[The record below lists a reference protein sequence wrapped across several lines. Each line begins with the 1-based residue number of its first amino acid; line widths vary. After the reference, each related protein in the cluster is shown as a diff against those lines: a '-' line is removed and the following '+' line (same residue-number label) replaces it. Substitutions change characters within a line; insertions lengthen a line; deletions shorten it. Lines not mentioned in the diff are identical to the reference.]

1 MSSPSLREPLEPG
14 GAKRLVRKIIQ
25 LGTVSFSKHA
35 LEEMTN
41 DDLTTVDCVNV
52 LRGGVVEPGE
62 LERGSWRYRVSTARM
77 CVVVAFRSE
86 EELVV
91 VTAWRTE

>member
-1 MSSPSLREPLEPG
+1 MSS
-14 GAKRLVRKIIQ
+14 A
-25 LGTVSFSKHA
+25 
-35 LEEMTN
+35 N
-41 DDLTTVDCVNV
+41 DLTIADCVNV

-62 LERGSWRYRVSTARM
+62 FERGSLRYRVSTARL

>member
-1 MSSPSLREPLEPG
+1 MSPLREPLEPG
-14 GAKRLVRKIIQ
+14 AAKRLIRKIIQ

-35 LEEMTN
+35 LEEMAN

-52 LRGGVVEPGE
+52 LRGGVVGPGE
-62 LERGSWRYRVSTARM
+62 LEHGSWRYRVSTARM

-86 EELVV
+86 EDLVV
-91 VTAWRTE
+91 VTAWRTK

>member
-1 MSSPSLREPLEPG
+1 MLPLREPLEPG
-14 GAKRLVRKIIQ
+14 AVKQLIRTIIE

-35 LEEMTN
+35 LEEMAK

-62 LERGSWRYRVSTARM
+62 LERGSWRYRVSTGRI
-77 CVVVAFRSE
+77 CVVIAFRSE

>member
-1 MSSPSLREPLEPG
+1 MPPRQEPLEPG
-14 GAKRLVRKIIQ
+14 AAKRLIRKIIE
-25 LGTVSFSKHA
+25 LGTVTFSKHA
-35 LEEMTN
+35 LDEMAK

-52 LRGGVVEPGE
+52 LRGGVVQPGE
-62 LERGSWRYRVSTARM
+62 LERGSWRYRVTTARM

>member
-1 MSSPSLREPLEPG
+1 MPPLREPLEPRA
-14 GAKRLVRKIIQ
+14 AKRLVRKIIQ

-35 LEEMTN
+35 SEEMAN

-52 LRGGVVEPGE
+52 LRGGVVEAGE
-62 LERGSWRYRVSTARM
+62 FERGSCRYRVSTARM

>member
-1 MSSPSLREPLEPG
+1 MPPLREPLEPG
-14 GAKRLVRKIIQ
+14 AAKRLIRKIIQ
-25 LGTVSFSKHA
+25 LGTVSFSKHG
-35 LEEMTN
+35 LEEMAR

-77 CVVVAFRSE
+77 RVVVAFRSD